1 LWKPSTSL
9 SFAGIDAFTDQALNG
24 RSFAVYFQP
33 NGDVLYYDG
42 DRVLD
47 TGITY
52 RTDAWQNVIIK
63 ANMAT
68 QTFSLTVEGSTVDNL
83 HWNNGANVVNDILFT
98 NGSAP
103 EGRFFVDNVTLT
115 ATSGLTESQRLGF
128 GNAGQGDFWVFVDG
142 QLRFK
147 RLGIRAED
155 AAVPLDIEIGPN
167 DQFLTLVS
175 TRSRHDIPADWIVW
189 KNAVLDMDAIHEDE
203 KLETKQ
209 ELRPAGM

>member
-1 LWKPSTSL
+1 
-9 SFAGIDAFTDQALNG
+9 
-24 RSFAVYFQP
+24 
-33 NGDVLYYDG
+33 
-42 DRVLD
+42 
-47 TGITY
+47 
-52 RTDAWQNVIIK
+52 
-63 ANMAT
+63 
-68 QTFSLTVEGSTVDNL
+68 
-83 HWNNGANVVNDILFT
+83 
-98 NGSAP
+98 
-103 EGRFFVDNVTLT
+103 
-115 ATSGLTESQRLGF
+115 
-128 GNAGQGDFWVFVDG
+128 VFVDG